1 MGAKMQNC
9 GIEQT
14 RDFIID
20 NFLYGDGD
28 KLVHETSFMLEGI
41 IDSTG
46 ILELITF
53 LEATYQI
60 TIADDEIIPENMDSL
75 ESIEKYLVSKMTF
88 RSA

>member
-1 MGAKMQNC
+1 MQNC
-9 GIEQT
+9 GIKQT
-14 RDFIID
+14 RDFIVD

-28 KLVHETSFMLEGI
+28 NLAHNTSFMLEGI

-60 TIADDEIIPENMDSL
+60 TIADDEIVPENMDSL
-75 ESIEKYLVSKMTF
+75 ENIEKYLCSKMTF
-88 RSA
+88 RQA

>member
-1 MGAKMQNC
+1 MGEKMQNC

-14 RDFIID
+14 RDFIVD

-28 KLVHETSFMLEGI
+28 KLAHETSFMLEGI

-60 TIADDEIIPENMDSL
+60 KIADDEIIPENMDSL
-75 ESIEKYLVSKMTF
+75 ESIEKYLLSKMTF
-88 RSA
+88 RQA

>member
-1 MGAKMQNC
+1 MQNG

-14 RDFIID
+14 RAFIVD

-28 KLVHETSFMLEGI
+28 DLAHDTSFMVEGI

-53 LEATYQI
+53 LEANYNI
-60 TIADDEIIPENMDSL
+60 KIDDHEIVPENMDSL
-75 ESIEKYLVSKMTF
+75 VSIEKYLATKMTF

>member
-1 MGAKMQNC
+1 MQNC

-14 RDFIID
+14 REFIIS
-20 NFLYGDGD
+20 NFLYGDGE
-28 KLVHETSFMLEGI
+28 KLAHNTSFMIEGI

-60 TIADDEIIPENMDSL
+60 TIADNEIVPENMDSL
-75 ESIEKYLVSKMTF
+75 ENIEKYLCRKLAF
-88 RSA
+88 QDA

>member
-1 MGAKMQNC
+1 MGVKMQNG

-14 RDFIID
+14 RAFIVD

-28 KLVHETSFMLEGI
+28 GLAHDTSFMVEGI

-53 LEATYQI
+53 LEANYKI
-60 TIADDEIIPENMDSL
+60 KIADHEIVPENMDSL
-75 ESIEKYLVSKMTF
+75 MSIEKYLATKQTF

>member
-9 GIEQT
+9 SIEQT

-28 KLVHETSFMLEGI
+28 KLAHDTSFMLEGI

-60 TIADDEIIPENMDSL
+60 QIADDEIIPENMDSL
-75 ESIEKYLVSKMTF
+75 ESIEKYLCSKLTF
-88 RSA
+88 KQA

>member
-28 KLVHETSFMLEGI
+28 KLAHETSFMLEGI

-60 TIADDEIIPENMDSL
+60 KIADDEIIPENMDSL
-75 ESIEKYLVSKMTF
+75 ESIEKYLVSKMNF
-88 RSA
+88 RQA

>member
-1 MGAKMQNC
+1 MQNT

-14 RDFIID
+14 REFIVN
-20 NFLYGDGD
+20 NFLYGEGGQ
-28 KLVHETSFMLEGI
+28 LSHNTSFMTEEI

-60 TIADDEIIPENMDSL
+60 RIADDEIIPENMDSL
-75 ESIEKYLVSKMTF
+75 ENLEKYLCSKLTF
-88 RSA
+88 RPA

>member
-1 MGAKMQNC
+1 MQNC

-28 KLVHETSFMLEGI
+28 NLAHGTSFMLEGI

-60 TIADDEIIPENMDSL
+60 KIADDEIIPENMDSL
-75 ESIEKYLVSKMTF
+75 ESIEKYLVSKMNF
-88 RSA
+88 RQA